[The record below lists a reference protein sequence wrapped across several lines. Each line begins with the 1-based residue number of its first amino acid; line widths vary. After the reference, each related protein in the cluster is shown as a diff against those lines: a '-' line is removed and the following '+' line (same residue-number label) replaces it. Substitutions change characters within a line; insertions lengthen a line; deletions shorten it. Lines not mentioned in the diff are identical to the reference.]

1 MAEQQTIPVTIEDE
15 MRSSYL
21 AYAMSVIVGRAIP
34 DVRDGLKPVHRR
46 VMYSMHEQGVR
57 WNSSYKKSARIVGD
71 VLGKYHPHGDSAV
84 YDALV
89 RMAQDF
95 SMRYPLVDGQGNFG
109 SVDGDPPA
117 AMRYTEVRMARI
129 ASELLADIDKETVD
143 FQSNFDDSEMEPT
156 VLPSRVPNLLI
167 NGTSGIAVGMA
178 TNIPPHNL
186 SEIVD
191 AVIRLIENP
200 DLTIDELMV
209 DDPETGRLGV
219 KGPDFPTA
227 GFIYGTSGIRAAYH
241 TGRGRVVMRARASI
255 EEMPGKTEREQI
267 VITEIPYQVN
277 KADLLKKIAQLVREK
292 KLEGI
297 SDLRDESDRDGMR
310 MVIELK
316 REAHG
321 EIVLNHL
328 YAQTALQ
335 STFGVNC
342 LAIVNGQ
349 PQVLTLK
356 QALEHFIWHR
366 REVVTRRTRHDL
378 RKAIERRDVVEGLGM
393 AVTDVDLVVSTIR
406 KSRDAEEAQR
416 ELMKLPLKGL
426 EEFVRRAG
434 RPEDEIAAAKAK
446 GDYFLSEGQA
456 KAILEMRLSR
466 LTGLE
471 REKLA
476 TEYGEICD
484 LIAYLEAILASET
497 RLLEVITEELQ
508 EIRERYADGR
518 RTEIVQAEGDI
529 DIEDLIAN
537 EPMVVVITR
546 GGYVKRV
553 PLTEYEAQ
561 GRGGKGKRAAKL
573 KEEDFVRWLFIANAH
588 DSVFFLTDAGK
599 VYVKRVYEIPSGS
612 RASRGR
618 HVNNFVGLDPK
629 EESLAS
635 ILPIETLETDDAFL
649 LTCSRLGKVKRTALS
664 AYANIRTSGLI
675 AVQIEE
681 DDQLLAA
688 RLVREDDEVLLGTA
702 HGQSIRFKVQD
713 VRPMGRGTR
722 GVRGVSLQGDDH
734 VVGLDVIEDQEEQQV
749 LAVSANGYGKRTPV
763 SEWRLQN
770 RGGKGIIAMVTS
782 ERNGPMVKL
791 RLVRPGEQIMVVTN
805 GGQVIRTHVDQ
816 IREAGRNTQGVIV
829 IRVAQGEQVVDV
841 EPVAEPEDDEELDT
855 LPEPGEGEDLE
866 EGPPEEEPSDEEPSD
881 EDDAS
886 SDDPSDD
893 EG

>member
-1 MAEQQTIPVTIEDE
+1 
-15 MRSSYL
+15 
-21 AYAMSVIVGRAIP
+21 
-34 DVRDGLKPVHRR
+34 
-46 VMYSMHEQGVR
+46 
-57 WNSSYKKSARIVGD
+57 
-71 VLGKYHPHGDSAV
+71 
-84 YDALV
+84 
-89 RMAQDF
+89 
-95 SMRYPLVDGQGNFG
+95 
-109 SVDGDPPA
+109 
-117 AMRYTEVRMARI
+117 
-129 ASELLADIDKETVD
+129 
-143 FQSNFDDSEMEPT
+143 
-156 VLPSRVPNLLI
+156 
-167 NGTSGIAVGMA
+167 
-178 TNIPPHNL
+178 
-186 SEIVD
+186 
-191 AVIRLIENP
+191 
-200 DLTIDELMV
+200 
-209 DDPETGRLGV
+209 
-219 KGPDFPTA
+219 
-227 GFIYGTSGIRAAYH
+227 
-241 TGRGRVVMRARASI
+241 
-255 EEMPGKTEREQI
+255 
-267 VITEIPYQVN
+267 
-277 KADLLKKIAQLVREK
+277 
-292 KLEGI
+292 
-297 SDLRDESDRDGMR
+297 
-310 MVIELK
+310 
-316 REAHG
+316 
-321 EIVLNHL
+321 
-328 YAQTALQ
+328 
-335 STFGVNC
+335 
-342 LAIVNGQ
+342 
-349 PQVLTLK
+349 
-356 QALEHFIWHR
+356 
-366 REVVTRRTRHDL
+366 
-378 RKAIERRDVVEGLGM
+378 
-393 AVTDVDLVVSTIR
+393 
-406 KSRDAEEAQR
+406 
-416 ELMKLPLKGL
+416 
-426 EEFVRRAG
+426 
-434 RPEDEIAAAKAK
+434 
-446 GDYFLSEGQA
+446 
-456 KAILEMRLSR
+456 
-466 LTGLE
+466 
-471 REKLA
+471 
-476 TEYGEICD
+476 
-484 LIAYLEAILASET
+484 
-497 RLLEVITEELQ
+497 
-508 EIRERYADGR
+508 
-518 RTEIVQAEGDI
+518 
-529 DIEDLIAN
+529 
-537 EPMVVVITR
+537 MVVVITR

-893 EG
+893 EE